1 MAGCAKKSDRDF
13 GHVLCKTVQFV
24 YEVFSRKFA
33 RNFFAPKRVLSP

>member
-24 YEVFSRKFA
+24 YDGS
-33 RNFFAPKRVLSP
+33 FF